1 MTYDESIEVYKK
13 GLVNSGKSL
22 GAADLSGEILKRL
35 GSNRHACARLL
46 KNFGPIDGVS
56 AVEMIKLGELTG
68 DVGDSVLDFFLNEI
82 AHFSKEIQ
90 SMGISDPDSDED
102 WSDFPL
108 GIHEYCG
115 VFSYLFSY
123 EIVGLTLSEEEAQD
137 ALGQYVVE
145 ACKMMEEG
153 VGL

>member
-1 MTYDESIEVYKK
+1 MDTFYAK
-13 GLVNSGKSL
+13 NF
-22 GAADLSGEILKRL
+22 GATDLSGVLKKL
-35 GSNRHACARLL
+35 GINRYACARLL
-46 KNFGPIDGVS
+46 ESLGPIDGVS

-82 AHFSKEIQ
+82 ENLSEEIQ
-90 SMGISDPDSDED
+90 SMDIYDPDGED
-102 WSDFPL
+102 WPDCPL